1 MLLRTLDLSKS
12 TSISEIKNQ
21 VLEASTNLD
30 GKKWILGRGW
40 DDEKLLEHRYPDLK
54 DLDQASS
61 NPVFLKRVC
70 GHVAVANSRALSIA
84 GITRATEEPKGG
96 VLVRD
101 SQGNPTG
108 VLKENAI
115 GLVERAVPQFQDET
129 DKAILLASR
138 KLAGLGITSV
148 HCIVGDLH
156 ELAELRRL
164 KRDRLLLQSIFV
176 IVPLK
181 MLDDMISAGLSTE
194 RGASDFRIG
203 GVKLFLDGSLGARTA
218 ALKAPYNDDP
228 KSAGMLT
235 MDKKE
240 IEQVARKARTSGF
253 QLSIHAIGDKA
264 VELAIAVLEK
274 TFSPRQCREMRH
286 RIEHASIAGK
296 SSLRKMRR
304 LGIIASVQPRFI
316 LSDSWVAARLGQ
328 ERLRDL
334 YPFRSFI
341 RNQILL
347 TAGSDCPIEDPNPF
361 EGVWSAMVRP
371 GLGKAESLSAEE
383 ALRAY
388 GRNAAYA
395 SFSEDDRGSLE
406 VGKIADMVIVDRD
419 PFESDPDTLRKSRVV
434 QTIIGGKLVN

>member
-12 TSISEIKNQ
+12 RSISEIKKS
-21 VLEASTNLD
+21 VLVASVNLD
-30 GKKWILGRGW
+30 GGKWILGRGW

-70 GHVAVANSRALSIA
+70 GHVAVANSKALRIA
-84 GITRATEEPKGG
+84 GISRATKEPEGG
-96 VLVRD
+96 VLAKD
-101 SQGNPTG
+101 SRGYPTG

-115 GLVERAVPQFQDET
+115 GLVERAVPQFKDET
-129 DKAILLASR
+129 DTAIVIASKRLAE
-138 KLAGLGITSV
+138 LGITSV
-148 HCIVGDLH
+148 HCIVGDVH
-156 ELAELRRL
+156 ELTELRRL
-164 KRDRLLLQSIFV
+164 KRDGSLLQSIFA

-181 MLDDMISAGLSTE
+181 MLDDVISVGLTTEKGAG
-194 RGASDFRIG
+194 DFRIG

-235 MDKKE
+235 MDRSE
-240 IEQVARKARTSGF
+240 IEQVARKARNSGF
-253 QLSIHAIGDKA
+253 QLCIHAIGDKA
-264 VELAIAVLEK
+264 VELAIAVLNK
-274 TFSPRQCREMRH
+274 TFSHRQCREMRH
-286 RIEHASIAGK
+286 RIEHASIAGVT
-296 SSLRKMRR
+296 SLRKMRR

-328 ERLRDL
+328 ERLRNL
-334 YPFRSFI
+334 YPFQSFI
-341 RNQILL
+341 RNKILL

-371 GLGKAESLSAEE
+371 GLGKAESLSVEQ
-383 ALRAY
+383 ALSAY

-419 PFESDPDTLRKSRVV
+419 PFESDPDTLRKSRAV
-434 QTIIGGKLVN
+434 QTIIGGKPVN

>member
-1 MLLRTLDLSKS
+1 MLLRTLDLSQS
-12 TSISEIKNQ
+12 TSISDIKKRVQ
-21 VLEASTNLD
+21 EASVNLD
-30 GKKWILGRGW
+30 GDKWILGRGW

-70 GHVAVANSRALSIA
+70 GHVAVANSKALSIA
-84 GITRATEEPKGG
+84 GISRATKPPKGG

-101 SQGNPTG
+101 SRGYPTG

-115 GLVERAVPQFQDET
+115 SLVERAVPQFQDET
-129 DKAILLASR
+129 DKAILLASKR
-138 KLAGLGITSV
+138 LAGLGITSV

-156 ELAELRRL
+156 ELTELRRL
-164 KRDRLLLQSIFV
+164 KQDRVLLQSIFA

-181 MLDDMISAGLSTE
+181 MLGDMINSGLTTE
-194 RGASDFRIG
+194 KGASDFRIG

-235 MDKKE
+235 MDKNE
-240 IEQVARKARTSGF
+240 IEQIASKARTSGF
-253 QLSIHAIGDKA
+253 QLCIHAIGDKA
-264 VELAIAVLEK
+264 VEMAIAVLEK
-274 TFSPRQCREMRH
+274 TFSPHQCKRMRH
-286 RIEHASIAGK
+286 RIEHASITSK

-341 RNQILL
+341 RNQVIL

-361 EGVWSAMVRP
+361 EGIWSAMVRP
-371 GLGKAESLSAEE
+371 GLGRAESLSVEE

-434 QTIIGGKLVN
+434 QTIIGGTIVN